1 MRMNYIAPKMC
12 LRLLYSFDGMAY
24 HMKFLVDS
32 AIKSVNYTYSTM
44 PKAKPRESLMRK
56 RERERE

>member
-12 LRLLYSFDGMAY
+12 LRLLYSFDGMVY

-32 AIKSVNYTYSTM
+32 AIKSVNYTYSNN
-44 PKAKPRESLMRK
+44 AKGQTTRE
-56 RERERE
+56 